1 MCSLATTWNCLLCT
15 FGRSRTIENGL
26 SDRERLET
34 KLPDLQQ
41 LVTHKDDKLE
51 SLHEKAEQAENQ
63 MPTARCEKEHNALG
77 VKALGKEM
85 EDTCSVLSSGVAKV
99 GPGRA

>member
-1 MCSLATTWNCLLCT
+1 MHVWEEVELGGMGFQTEKGYVAQ
-15 FGRSRTIENGL
+15 I
-26 SDRERLET
+26 ET

-63 MPTARCEKEHNALG
+63 MATA
-77 VKALGKEM
+77 
-85 EDTCSVLSSGVAKV
+85 
-99 GPGRA
+99 